1 MEAAT
6 LASSQGDGAWS
17 SHRTYEGELY
27 YYNQCSGVAQWEA
40 PLEGIIRAAF
50 VLFVWST
57 RAPSRVPDWNPIIIT
72 HTVLEMCNIELA
84 LRHYGYLVRW
94 RFFRGGP
101 PPNMAVVSDLVLWRD
116 AAVVLPMPLQQM
128 PLPPI
133 RE

>member
-1 MEAAT
+1 MSDPTCSQSTEKDDDGRHAAT
-6 LASSQGDGAWS
+6 LASSQGGGAWS

-27 YYNQCSGVAQWEA
+27 YYNKCSGVAQWEA

-84 LRHYGYLVRW
+84 LRHYGYLVH
-94 RFFRGGP
+94 
-101 PPNMAVVSDLVLWRD
+101 AIAAD
-116 AAVVLPMPLQQM
+116 AIVADS
-128 PLPPI
+128 
-133 RE
+133 